1 MPDPD
6 NVDTSIPLSWIVIFL
21 LLALGL
27 GAAAVQFA
35 GGTLINSGGFVLPI

>member
-6 NVDTSIPLSWIVIFL
+6 DVDTTIPLSWIVIFL

-35 GGTLINSGGFVLPI
+35 GGSLIAPGVVAPL